1 MPARAQHGGDVYSCA
16 GAPATSVERRLRAG
30 RRGKDVRKNIARSC
44 RRCARGAGT
53 GCGRA
58 RTRARNVRARAV
70 SDVHLTGGRKAAR
83 TGMFECCAGDG
94 EHVARERALS
104 SAVITAELRALVR
117 EWCVQCARPRPRT
130 HPRASSP
137 LSRTSSS
144 SGRRT
149 WKRG

>member
-1 MPARAQHGGDVYSCA
+1 MRPIPNEGSNC
-16 GAPATSVERRLRAG
+16 
-30 RRGKDVRKNIARSC
+30 
-44 RRCARGAGT
+44 
-53 GCGRA
+53 
-58 RTRARNVRARAV
+58 ARAV
-70 SDVHLTGGRKAAR
+70 SGVHLTGGRKAAR
-83 TGMFECCAGDG
+83 TGMFERCAGDG

-104 SAVITAELRALVR
+104 ALAVITAELRARVR

-130 HPRASSP
+130 HPRASSR